1 VNLVQRSMESRRG
14 VSTRRARWTVRALL
28 AGAVV
33 GLLVST
39 VLLLPASPVVTGTRS
54 KPLPA
59 PPQVGVDPQFLPQIL
74 TSPNA
79 SVAGHFGESIAAQGS
94 TVVVGAPG
102 ELGSYSGGYLFGGEV
117 HVLNVTTGV
126 WHYLQAFC
134 SCSGGTFG
142 WSVAI
147 GGGLIVVGAPG
158 EGYGTADVY
167 SVGHIFV
174 FNASTLRPMFSL
186 ESPNAAEWYSSAL
199 GRELTDDFGA
209 SVAVSSTPSGDL
221 IVVGAPGENSSGYP
235 FGGHA
240 YVTNVRNDAT
250 IELSSP
256 YPEGAALF
264 GDSVAISGTTVLVGA
279 SGQGLLGFGGAYVFS
294 ALTGDLLT
302 SLVSPGATEGGSFG
316 ASVALNGTI
325 AVVGAPGEGSGGI
338 EAPNTE
344 PAGDAYE
351 FNLASDSVTE
361 LTGTNNTSD
370 GHFGASVA
378 VTSSEILVGA
388 PHERPFN
395 SSGSGNAYLFSTASG
410 ALIRAVLSAP
420 DWPTNAGF
428 GTAVALNN
436 VSAAFVGAPGENAS
450 DRYGAGHAFVF
461 NAIPLTLTSPNAIAD
476 GCFGCSVSI
485 GNGSIAIGAP
495 NETVNSIT
503 DAGRA
508 YYLSNDHGPIQTV
521 RSPTPTANGEF
532 GYSVAA
538 SPTLLAVG
546 APGENKVWIY
556 HEPSGAENTSILAPT
571 GGRMGTS
578 VAVSG
583 NLVAGGAPAET
594 IEGLAGVGEVFVEN
608 LSSGKLDTISDPWPQ
623 AGAQFG
629 YSVAIWHNTLVV
641 GAPGQTSGVGGVYVF
656 NLTAALNKPYGNVTD
671 YAPGGR
677 FGTSVAV
684 AGSTVVVGAPN
695 ATALGIGGAGR
706 VFTYKRET
714 NISLTSLTSPNP
726 VGGGHFGEAVATNGA
741 TIVVGASGE
750 SSYGVSGAGVVY
762 LFPVSQLFPSDS
774 YYAEAP
780 ALGGFGSAVAIG
792 PIGRVVV
799 GEPSGNAYIFIL

>member
-1 VNLVQRSMESRRG
+1 MEPRREGGARRG
-14 VSTRRARWTVRALL
+14 HWTVRALL

-39 VLLLPASPVVTGTRS
+39 VLLLPASPAVAGTRS
-54 KPLPA
+54 KPTPA

-74 TSPNA
+74 TSTNA
-79 SVAGHFGESIAAQGS
+79 SASGHFGESIAAQGS

-158 EGYGTADVY
+158 EGYGTSDVY
-167 SVGHIFV
+167 SVGRVFV
-174 FNASTLRPMFSL
+174 FNASTLHPMFSL
-186 ESPNAAEWYSSAL
+186 ESPNALEWYSSSL

-209 SVAVSSTPSGDL
+209 SVAVSSTASGDL

-240 YVTNVRNDAT
+240 YVINARNDAT

-302 SLVSPGATEGGSFG
+302 SLVSPHATEGGSFG

-325 AVVGAPGEGSGGI
+325 AVVGAPGEGQGGL
-338 EAPNTE
+338 ESPNTQ

-428 GTAVALNN
+428 GAAVALNN
-436 VSAAFVGAPGENAS
+436 VSVVYVGAPGENAS
-450 DRYGAGHAFVF
+450 DRYGAGHAFIFSQV
-461 NAIPLTLTSPNAIAD
+461 PLTVSSPNAISG

-485 GNGSIAIGAP
+485 GNGSIGIGAP
-495 NETVNSIT
+495 NETVNSLT

-508 YYLSNDHGPIQTV
+508 YYLPNDHGPVQALS
-521 RSPTPTANGEF
+521 SPAPTANGEF
-532 GYSVAA
+532 GFSVAT
-538 SPTLLAVG
+538 SGTLLAVG
-546 APGENKVWIY
+546 APGQNKVWIY
-556 HEPSGAENTSILAPT
+556 HEPSGALNTSVSAPS
-571 GGRMGTS
+571 GGRMGAS

-583 NLVAGGAPAET
+583 NLVAMGAPNET
-594 IEGLAGVGEVFVEN
+594 IDSLTGMGEVFVKN
-608 LSSGKLDTISDPWPQ
+608 LSSGTLDTIIDPWPQ

-629 YSVAIWHNTLVV
+629 SSVAIWHNTLVV
-641 GAPGQTSGVGGVYVF
+641 GAPGQTSGVGGVYAF
-656 NLTAALNKPYGNVTD
+656 NLTGALNKPYTNVTD

-684 AGSTVVVGAPN
+684 SGSTVVVGAPN
-695 ATALGIGGAGR
+695 ATAVGIGGAGR

-714 NISLTSLTSPNP
+714 NVSLTSLTSPNP
-726 VGGGHFGEAVATNGA
+726 VGGGHFGESVATNGA
-741 TIVVGASGE
+741 TIVVGAPGE

-762 LFPVSQLFPSDS
+762 LFPVGSLFPSDS
-774 YYAEAP
+774 YYAEP
-780 ALGGFGSAVAIG
+780 PVLGGFGSAVAVG

-799 GEPSGNAYIFIL
+799 GEPTGNAYIFTL